1 MNIRRAPDDSQ
12 VRPAET
18 PAPKLYQILICFA
31 LFAAYWYINWQR
43 IVDGWRED
51 LPVYGTAVHAWLTGG
66 DPYSLP
72 VATLHF
78 LYPPAFLVIAGF
90 FAHVVPSGWGGNLYT
105 ALHVAATLALPLVLM
120 RWYFR
125 FPWLTAPFALLL
137 FFASPNFVG
146 VRALCTLNIAST
158 AYCLAFLAAVPG
170 LKRERWIWFYLAIL
184 AVASIKIIFLSL
196 LLLPLLAGK
205 RQWRNIFLC
214 GAAVIAVNILEKV
227 LAPGLYAGYQS
238 SLVQGI
244 VNQGYYGFGV
254 FAIVAAYGY
263 KLHIPVPLGAYATAA
278 LQDAV
283 LVGVL
288 LYLKHRLR
296 RVVWTDSM
304 RSAWLALIVTAAILV
319 NPRLLQYDADIS
331 LFAAFILWIY
341 GLRTRQPVLVTAVI
355 CLPSLFM
362 WMVVKALHLH
372 GMYGTLETLAA
383 FGLVAWQM
391 ARLANAA
398 HDDAKVVKIRPEHK
412 PGPKP
417 TGELA

>member
-1 MNIRRAPDDSQ
+1 VIIRRAPDDSQ
-12 VRPAET
+12 ARPAET
-18 PAPKLYQILICFA
+18 PAPKLYQIVICFA
-31 LFAAYWYINWQR
+31 LFAAYWYVNWQR

-51 LPVYGTAVHAWLTGG
+51 LPVYRTAVHAWLTGG

-90 FAHVVPSGWGGNLYT
+90 FAHLIPSGWGENLYT
-105 ALHVAATLALPLVLM
+105 ALHVAATVALPLVLM

-125 FPWLTAPFALLL
+125 FPWLTVPFALLL
-137 FFASPNFVG
+137 FFASPNFTS

-158 AYCLAFLAAVPG
+158 AYCVAFLAAVPG
-170 LKRERWIWFYLAIL
+170 LKRERWIWFYLAVL
-184 AVASIKIIFLSL
+184 VVASIKIIFLSL

-205 RQWRNIFLC
+205 RQWRRCFLC
-214 GAAVIAVNILEKV
+214 GAAVIGVNILEKV
-227 LAPGLYAGYQS
+227 VAPGLYAGYQS

-244 VNQGYYGFGV
+244 VNQGYYGFGL

-263 KLHIPVPLGAYATAA
+263 KLHIPLPLGAYAAAA

-288 LYLKHRLR
+288 LYLKYRLR
-296 RVVWTDSM
+296 RVVWTDNM
-304 RSAWLALIVTAAILV
+304 RSAWLALIVTAVILV

-331 LFAAFILWIY
+331 LFAAGILWIY
-341 GLRTRQPVLVTAVI
+341 GLRSRQPVLLIAVI

-362 WMVVKALHLH
+362 WTVVKALHLY
-372 GMYGTLETLAA
+372 GMYGTLETLGA

-391 ARLANAA
+391 ARLADAA
-398 HDDAKVVKIRPEHK
+398 LDDAKFAKIKPEHE
-412 PGPKP
+412 PSP
-417 TGELA
+417 EAA